1 MPRYKKHND
10 AVRYKP
16 RSQRNVSDWNGFK
29 SLLNSISAGGDY
41 RMITWDTVSDCV
53 YKLVD
58 QYPAIAK
65 IKLPDDWS
73 E

>member
-16 RSQRNVSDWNGFK
+16 RSQRNISDWNSFND
-29 SLLNSISAGGDY
+29 LLKSISAGGDY

-53 YKLVD
+53 YKMVD
-58 QYPAIAK
+58 QYPAVAK